1 MLGEWQLCLLNMKII
16 AELLF
21 YVIQNLPLRT
31 MKFMLSVWRC
41 GMEWMVGH
49 IKLTGGGTKWS
60 GLCAWSAVVLCTH
73 FYGELFVRA

>member
-1 MLGEWQLCLLNMKII
+1 
-16 AELLF
+16 
-21 YVIQNLPLRT
+21 
-31 MKFMLSVWRC
+31 MLSVWRC

-49 IKLTGGGTKWS
+49 MKLTGGGTKWS